1 MDNKNNISPTPQ
13 ADPSQKTSREEIPAK
28 ASSYDELAERL
39 RDTKGVDQD
48 IGMLLALNWQRV
60 LWGLAI
66 VLLVVW
72 LVGFWKESKEKAAGQ
87 ASQRF
92 EEVQTAY
99 TALVSKQTKESES
112 EKKADEVKGGNEN
125 GAAAKQQDQ
134 SRDEQVTRTFME
146 NISLLRKQEGV
157 YGELVPL
164 YQAAEEI
171 QRGNWEEAKQQLSQY
186 GSEKYLERL
195 DKKVSRPLTEEP
207 FVSELAALIYLRLLI
222 AEGITDPAVIRAKLN
237 TLVSAGKFVNVEA
250 LIMLFRISAG
260 PQERL
265 EAENSAKELASSRP
279 DLAEMLK
286 VELGNQGIG
295 IR

>member
-1 MDNKNNISPTPQ
+1 MDNKNNISPTPE
-13 ADPSQKTSREEIPAK
+13 ADPSQKTTREEIPAK
-28 ASSYDELAERL
+28 ASSYDELAGRL

-48 IGMLLALNWQRV
+48 IAVLLALNWQRV

-72 LVGFWKESKEKAAGQ
+72 LVGFWKESREKAASQ
-87 ASQRF
+87 ASKRF
-92 EEVQTAY
+92 EDVQAAY
-99 TALVSKQTKESES
+99 SAIVGKQAKDVESETKGDGEKSGEQNS
-112 EKKADEVKGGNEN
+112 EALKE
-125 GAAAKQQDQ
+125 DQ
-134 SRDEQVTRTFME
+134 SREEQIARTFVD
-146 NISLLRKQEGV
+146 NISLLKKQEGV

-171 QRGNWEEAKQQLSQY
+171 QHGKWDNAKQQLSQY
-186 GSEKYLERL
+186 GSEKYLEQL
-195 DKKVSRPLTEEP
+195 NPAVSRPLTEQV

-222 AEGITDPAVIRAKLN
+222 AEGNTDQAVIRAKLSK
-237 TLVSAGKFVNVEA
+237 LVNAGKFVNVEA
-250 LIMLFRISAG
+250 LIMLFRISTGA
-260 PQERL
+260 QERL
-265 EAENSAKELASSRP
+265 EAENAAKELASSRP